1 MPYNR
6 HQTLQRLKQLKN
18 KLEINQNFFDCYK
31 KLIDAFFQRS
41 EVDGQKYTKPLA
53 ASKY

>member
-6 HQTLQRLKQLKN
+6 HQTLQRLKHLKN

-31 KLIDAFFQRS
+31 KLIDTFFQRS
-41 EVDGQKYTKPLA
+41 DVDGQKYTKPLA